1 MLQSERTEFA
11 GLGAGRVRT
20 AHGAA
25 YVETGHGEPLVLVH
39 GVGMRLEAWA
49 PQVAALSGR
58 CRVIAVDMP
67 GHGKSDRLAPGA
79 KLEDFVAW
87 LGVFLDDLKLAR
99 VNLAGHSM
107 GALIAGG
114 AAVTFGT
121 RIRRAALL
129 NGVYLRDA
137 DAKAA
142 VVARAQMIGKGA
154 VDVDGPLKRW
164 FGEDSGTA
172 SVYELTR
179 GWLQAVDP
187 EGYATAY
194 SAFAHGDA
202 VYAPRWPEVRCPALF
217 LTGSEDPNSTPEM
230 AHAMAA
236 AAPCGWARI
245 IEGHRHMVN
254 LTAPDTVNAIL
265 EDWLSREGERS

>member
-11 GLGAGRVRT
+11 GLGARRERT

-25 YVETGHGEPLVLVH
+25 YVETGHGEPLVLIH

-49 PQVAALSGR
+49 PQVAALSDR
-58 CRVIAVDMP
+58 WRVIAVDMP
-67 GHGKSDRLAPGA
+67 GHGRSDRLDPGA
-79 KLEDFVAW
+79 RLEDFVAW
-87 LGVFLDDLKLAR
+87 LRVFFDDLKLDR
-99 VNLAGHSM
+99 VSLAGHSM

-114 AAVTFGT
+114 AAVTFGA
-121 RIRRAALL
+121 RIRRVALL

-142 VVARAQMIGKGA
+142 VVARAEMIGKGA
-154 VDVDGPLKRW
+154 IDVDGPLKRW
-164 FGEDSGTA
+164 FGDGSETA

-194 SAFAHGDA
+194 SAFANGDA
-202 VYAPRWPEVRCPALF
+202 VYAARWSEVRCPALF

-230 AHAMAA
+230 ARAMAA
-236 AAPCGWARI
+236 AALCGWARI

-254 LTAPDTVNAIL
+254 LTAPDAVNAIL
-265 EDWLSREGERS
+265 EDWLSKEGEKS

>member
-1 MLQSERTEFA
+1 MFQDERTELNGF
-11 GLGAGRVRT
+11 GARRVRT

-25 YVETGHGEPLVLVH
+25 YVETGQGEPLVLIH

-49 PQVAALSGR
+49 PQVAALSAH

-67 GHGKSDRLAPGA
+67 GHGESDRLEPGA
-79 KLEDFVAW
+79 QLEDFVAW
-87 LGVFLDDLKLAR
+87 LGVFLDDLALDG
-99 VNLAGHSM
+99 VSLAGHSM

-114 AAVTFGT
+114 AAATLGA
-121 RIRRAALL
+121 RIRRVALL
-129 NGVYLRDA
+129 NGVYRRDP

-142 VVARAQMIGKGA
+142 VIARARTIGKGT

-164 FGEDSGTA
+164 FGEGSETA
-172 SVYELTR
+172 QLFSLTR
-179 GWLQAVDP
+179 RWLQAVDP

-194 SAFAHGDA
+194 NAFAHGDD
-202 VYAPRWPEVRCPALF
+202 VYAARWPEVHCPALF

-230 AHAMAA
+230 ALAMAV
-236 AAPCGWARI
+236 AAPCGWAQI

-254 LTAPDTVNAIL
+254 LTAPDAVNAIL
-265 EDWLSREGERS
+265 ADWLSGEGERS